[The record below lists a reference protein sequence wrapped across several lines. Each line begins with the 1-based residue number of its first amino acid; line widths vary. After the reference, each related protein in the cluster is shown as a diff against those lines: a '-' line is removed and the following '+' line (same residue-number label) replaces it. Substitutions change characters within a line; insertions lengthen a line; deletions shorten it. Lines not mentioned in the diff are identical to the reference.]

1 MEITHCLADAKH
13 IRRFLDACDG
23 NWHRCIYINCVN
35 CRAKSSCNQPGFLF
49 CPDHRAVPLVL
60 PLPVLGDSVFLD
72 MYAQFLK
79 EQKILS
85 LDCPCMAL
93 LDIQN
98 KDCYDWWWNRYIYF
112 YIGPLHFLYLSRTE
126 KRKTGGMTYEKS
138 YCHHTIY
145 RPDVYQLN
153 LHTHVFYLILQVLSF
168 QREKQKDA
176 HFLPGMCRTGSIVPT
191 PVFLW

>member
-1 MEITHCLADAKH
+1 MVTHSLYASRFSRLQDELLTAISAGNRFNTNSFFTGYMYLEISMETTHCLADAKH

-23 NWHRCIYINCVN
+23 YWHRCIYINCVN

-60 PLPVLGDSVFLD
+60 PLPDADMLFACRPEPGECLAVFKDSVFLD

-85 LDCPCMAL
+85 PDCPCMAL

-98 KDCYDWWWNRYIYF
+98 KDCYNW
-112 YIGPLHFLYLSRTE
+112 
-126 KRKTGGMTYEKS
+126 
-138 YCHHTIY
+138 
-145 RPDVYQLN
+145 
-153 LHTHVFYLILQVLSF
+153 
-168 QREKQKDA
+168 
-176 HFLPGMCRTGSIVPT
+176 
-191 PVFLW
+191 